1 MLEKEKA
8 AVVVETT
15 AASAH
20 EEVKPFIL
28 DDTAKELLRQF
39 CDSYAH
45 LVKLSKELDKVT
57 DGNIHFYV
65 PTTPVSMS
73 GSAGTV
79 DMIAE
84 ALGRTDDII
93 KSFYQNKEIHELPI
107 APESELYE
115 YPRFYASSEVEEER

>member
-28 DDTAKELLRQF
+28 DDTAKAFLRQF
-39 CDSYAH
+39 TAAYVH
-45 LVKLSKELDKVT
+45 LVKLAKKVDKAT

-65 PTTPVSMS
+65 PTSPICMAGGASM
-73 GSAGTV
+73 V

-84 ALGRTDDII
+84 VLDRTDDVI

-107 APESELYE
+107 APESETYE